1 MFKILITGG
10 AGFIG
15 SHLAKKLINEKYFIV
30 SLDNFSSGKQE
41 NLPSIFPKNYQF
53 IECDVNNYQ
62 DLSAI
67 MLAHKFDYV
76 FHYAAVV
83 GVQRTLDNPLMVL
96 QDIEG
101 IKNVLNLC
109 KNTGVKRVF
118 FSSSSEVYGE
128 PVEFPQNEH
137 TTPLNSKLPY
147 AIVKNIGEAFVK
159 SFKKEH
165 DLDYTIFRFFNT
177 YGPKQ
182 SADFV
187 ISKFIKLA
195 RANKDITI
203 YGDGLQ
209 TRTFCFIEDN
219 LEATIEIL
227 KGKLMVNDII
237 NLGSDIEMT
246 ILDLARLVIEK
257 TNSTSKIIHL
267 PALEEGD
274 MTRRKPDN
282 TKMKQILG
290 RELLPLSEGLDR
302 VLDVKTPPNPPRNGG
317 LKTPPN
323 PPQNGGL

>member
-15 SHLAKKLINEKYFIV
+15 SHLADRLIVNPSCFVV
-30 SLDNFSSGKQE
+30 SIDNLSTGSRE
-41 NLPSIFPKNYQF
+41 NIPSILPNNYQF
-53 IECDVNNYQ
+53 IECDVNNHEH
-62 DLSAI
+62 LSSI
-67 MLAHKFDYV
+67 MLAYKFDYV

-83 GVQRTLDNPLMVL
+83 GVTRTLDYPLLVL

-101 IKNVLNLC
+101 IKNVLNLS

-147 AIVKNIGEAFVK
+147 AIVKNIGEAFLK
-159 SFKKEH
+159 SYQKEH

-177 YGPKQ
+177 YGSKQ

-195 RANKDITI
+195 LSNKDITI

-219 LEATIEIL
+219 LEATVRIL
-227 KGKLMVNDII
+227 NDDLVINDVI

-246 ILDLARLVIEK
+246 ILDLAKLVIEK
-257 TNSTSKIIHL
+257 TNSKSKIIHL

-282 TKMKQILG
+282 TKMKQILE
-290 RELLPLSEGLDR
+290 RELLPLSDGLDK
-302 VLDVKTPPNPPRNGG
+302 VLEYW
-317 LKTPPN
+317 LS
-323 PPQNGGL
+323 